1 MVPGLHFLIFLYLS
15 MASPTTCT
23 NEAATHDMDE
33 SSYRQVLQS
42 PHDGMDRCS
51 CPTLDIETVLS
62 KGAASITEPT
72 ILTKVL
78 QDWETDAPQRWT
90 RSDIVRHSGHVNFSD
105 SDLNHNGAG
114 VYMSKNK
121 SRSESTLAQLL
132 SVQQPGNLF
141 VDISVRDIQNVLLP
155 NRSALPPRIKQ
166 LMLQTIPAPLRR
178 GPFISLGSKGQWN
191 HMHIHAMTIFT
202 QVKGSKGWVIAPADT
217 FPEGKA
223 RMKQSHGFAGRHIAD
238 VQHRH
243 VCGQFFPGSLHQYV
257 HSGQE
262 RSAAQNLTKYGHCC
276 VVKEGEGFFMPG
288 YSDITG
294 WWHGTC
300 NLDHWNAGFAHIR

>member
-1 MVPGLHFLIFLYLS
+1 MTWTRARIDRFYRVPM
-15 MASPTTCT
+15 MAC
-23 NEAATHDMDE
+23 
-33 SSYRQVLQS
+33 
-42 PHDGMDRCS
+42 
-51 CPTLDIETVLS
+51 
-62 KGAASITEPT
+62 
-72 ILTKVL
+72 
-78 QDWETDAPQRWT
+78 TDAVVHHWTLRQSYPKAQRVSQSQLYSP
-90 RSDIVRHSGHVNFSD
+90 RCCKIGKQMRHSGGRDLIVRHSGHVNFSD

-223 RMKQSHGFAGRHIAD
+223 RMKQSHGFAGRHIAMSNTGMC
-238 VQHRH
+238 VANSSQ
-243 VCGQFFPGSLHQYV
+243 VAYINTSTV
-257 HSGQE
+257 EE
-262 RSAAQNLTKYGHCC
+262 RTAAQNLTKYGHCC